1 MGPLA
6 IGAIGLG
13 GSMLGRLLGSG
24 GGGLPK
30 SIENL
35 LMEIIRGQRMNVT
48 MPDKTTW
55 QANTN
60 AQIADVLAQ
69 LPVSQEAFNA
79 DLASRGMFSAGEAP
93 KNLYSQ
99 VYAPIAR
106 SAATVGTQGM
116 LGYEQMKMNAEQM
129 RQQQMMQA
137 LQMLVSGQAGSTT
150 GTQRLFDL
158 LGEGGDFATKFL
170 LLQKLGL
177 IGGGGSGSSSGSY
190 DDIYR
195 EARRTL

>member
-1 MGPLA
+1 MAFPVL
-6 IGAIGLG
+6 GAVGIA
-13 GSMLGRLLGSG
+13 GSALGRLFGSG

-30 SIENL
+30 SIQNM
-35 LMEIIRGQRMNVT
+35 LMEVIRGQRMNIT
-48 MPDKTTW
+48 MPDQTTY
-55 QANTN
+55 QNATN

-69 LPVSQEAFNA
+69 LPVDQEAFNA
-79 DLASRGMFSAGEAP
+79 DLSSRGLYSGGEAP

-106 SAATVGTQGM
+106 SAATVSTQSAQN
-116 LGYEQMKMNAEQM
+116 YEAM
-129 RQQQMMQA
+129 RLNVQQQNQQTMMQA

-170 LLQKLGL
+170 LMQKMGL
-177 IGGGGSGSSSGSY
+177 IGGGGGATGGTTY
-190 DDIYR
+190 
-195 EARRTL
+195 A